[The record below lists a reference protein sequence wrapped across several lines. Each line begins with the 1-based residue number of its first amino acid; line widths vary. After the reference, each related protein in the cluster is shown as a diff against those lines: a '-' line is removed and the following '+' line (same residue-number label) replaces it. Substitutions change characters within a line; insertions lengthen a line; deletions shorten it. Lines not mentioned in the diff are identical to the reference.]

1 MGCCCDDSDN
11 RQFRELPQSEPLTYD
26 KNFKGPLSKRSC
38 TDVICLLIFIAFLAC
53 WGVVG
58 YYAIK
63 NGDIDRLLVPTDSQ
77 GRKCGVDSEVISK
90 PYLVFFNLEKCI
102 DPLVPI
108 NGCPT
113 PQVCVEKCP
122 DTLFIYDKT
131 KCSVS
136 SLETIKSQLI
146 CNRNVDLRTIETC
159 TQLDELI
166 TNEYCAT
173 WYLPSESFLK
183 RCISGMPSFICPLI
197 RPRYLQR
204 SRRSLAPFDDYN
216 YLNETDEADHP
227 RFEDMVIMDQ
237 KTAVNE
243 PKASCSESR
252 KLAEGFIKEK
262 MEGQKIVEDIISS
275 KWHILVGLV
284 IAMLCSLILIAMMR
298 WLAAPLLWLSIVGVL
313 VMLGFATYYSVK
325 QFIYLRDNPV
335 EVLGGYNL
343 ASLVNE
349 YLAKKETWL
358 VLSIISGVALLIIAL
373 IVIFLRKRIVIAI
386 GLVKEGSKAVSSTL
400 TTIFFPIF
408 PWIFQILVIVFA
420 VAVGLHLASVGTQV
434 HTVVG
439 LKEDTNCVCTGIA
452 SEYQNGDV
460 CNPRTFSENC
470 HSTSGVL
477 SRFLRQ
483 DVDNSCAKAAC
494 HFKQIDNPYF
504 IRYFHAWNFVG
515 FFWAVFFISAF
526 GEMVL
531 AATFATWYWTFHK
544 SDVPFFT
551 LTVGL
556 GRTIRY
562 HLGTLA
568 FGSLIVAICRMIRVA
583 LEYLDHKLKKYD
595 NAFVR
600 AILCCMK
607 CFFWCL
613 EKFLKFINKNAYI
626 MCAIHGKNFCGSAK
640 DAFNLLMRNV
650 LRVFALDKVTDFLFF
665 LSKLLVTLGMGAAT
679 YFYLESPH
687 NTHRLHYNLVP
698 VIIVMIGTYLI
709 ASVFFGVYSMAVDTL
724 FLCFLEDCERN
735 DGSAQKPYFMSSGL
749 MKILGK
755 KNKVSRNRYQ

>member
-1 MGCCCDDSDN
+1 MGCCCCGDN
-11 RQFRELPQSEPLTYD
+11 DGVHNREFSELPQSEPLTYD

-63 NGDIDRLLVPTDSQ
+63 NGDPDRLLVPTDSQ
-77 GRKCGVDSEVISK
+77 GLKCGVDSEVISK
-90 PYLVFFNLEKCI
+90 PYLVFFNLERCI

-122 DTLFIYDKT
+122 DSIFIYDQST
-131 KCSVS
+131 CSAS
-136 SLETIKSQLI
+136 NLESIKSKLI
-146 CNRNVDLRTIETC
+146 CNRNVDIRTIQSC
-159 TQLDELI
+159 TAITDLI
-166 TNEYCAT
+166 NNDYCAS
-173 WYLPSESFLK
+173 WYLPSESL
-183 RCISGMPSFICPLI
+183 
-197 RPRYLQR
+197 
-204 SRRSLAPFDDYN
+204 SRRCVPFRVDRTTIQEIQSQINLQWADFVKAVDNIGILAN
-216 YLNETDEADHP
+216 IN
-227 RFEDMVIMDQ
+227 
-237 KTAVNE
+237 
-243 PKASCSESR
+243 
-252 KLAEGFIKEK
+252 G
-262 MEGQKIVEDIISS
+262 EGQKIVEDIISS
-275 KWHILVGLV
+275 KWHILVALI
-284 IAMLCSLILIAMMR
+284 IAMVCSLILIAMMR
-298 WLAAPLLWLSIVGVL
+298 WLAAPLLWLSIIGVL
-313 VMLGFATYYSVK
+313 VMLGFGTYYSVTK
-325 QFIYLRDNPV
+325 FIQLRDNPIDV
-335 EVLGGYNL
+335 MGGYNI

-358 VLSIISGVALLIIAL
+358 VLSIISGVVLLIIFL

-386 GLVKEGSKAVSSTL
+386 ALVKEGSKAVSSTL

-408 PWIFQILVIVFA
+408 PWVFQLLIIAFA
-420 VAVGLHLASVGTQV
+420 VTVGLYLASVGTQV

-439 LKEDTNCVCTGIA
+439 LDTSCVCSGPAAT
-452 SEYQNGDV
+452 YVNGGV
-460 CNPRTFSENC
+460 CDPRTFSENC
-470 HSTSGVL
+470 HPTSAVL

-483 DVDNSCAKAAC
+483 SNDNPCAKAAC
-494 HFKQIDNPYF
+494 HFKKIDNPYF

-515 FFWAVFFISAF
+515 FFWAVFFVSAF

-544 SDVPFFT
+544 SDVPYFT
-551 LTVGL
+551 LTLGL
-556 GRTIRY
+556 GRTVRY

-568 FGSLIVAICRMIRVA
+568 FGSLIVAICRMIRVG

-595 NAFVR
+595 NAFVK

-665 LSKLLVTLGMGAAT
+665 LSKLLITLGMGAAT
-679 YFYLESPH
+679 YFYLESEV
-687 NTHRLHYNLVP
+687 NTHRLHYNYVP
-698 VIIVMIGTYLI
+698 VAIVMVGTYLI
-709 ASVFFGVYSMAVDTL
+709 ATVFFGVYSMAVDTL

-735 DGSAQKPYFMSSGL
+735 DGSAERPYFMSSGL

-755 KNKVSRNRYQ
+755 KNKVSRDQYK

>member
-1 MGCCCDDSDN
+1 MGCCCCGDNDSVHN
-11 RQFRELPQSEPLTYD
+11 REFSELPQSEPLTYD

-63 NGDIDRLLVPTDSQ
+63 NGDPDRLLVPTDSQ
-77 GRKCGVDSEVISK
+77 GLKCGVDSEVISK
-90 PYLVFFNLEKCI
+90 PYLVFFNLERCI

-122 DTLFIYDKT
+122 DSIFIYDQST
-131 KCSVS
+131 CSAS
-136 SLETIKSQLI
+136 NLESIKSKLI
-146 CNRNVDLRTIETC
+146 CNRNVDIRTIQSC
-159 TQLDELI
+159 TAITDLI
-166 TNEYCAT
+166 NSDYCAS
-173 WYLPSESFLK
+173 WYLPSESL
-183 RCISGMPSFICPLI
+183 
-197 RPRYLQR
+197 
-204 SRRSLAPFDDYN
+204 SRRCVPFRVDRTTIQEIQSQINLQWADFVKAVDNIGILAN
-216 YLNETDEADHP
+216 IN
-227 RFEDMVIMDQ
+227 
-237 KTAVNE
+237 
-243 PKASCSESR
+243 
-252 KLAEGFIKEK
+252 G
-262 MEGQKIVEDIISS
+262 EGQKIVEDIISS
-275 KWHILVGLV
+275 KWHILVALI
-284 IAMLCSLILIAMMR
+284 IAMVCSLILIAMMR
-298 WLAAPLLWLSIVGVL
+298 WLAAPLLWLSIIGVL
-313 VMLGFATYYSVK
+313 VMLGFATFYSVTK
-325 QFIYLRDNPV
+325 FIQLRDNPV
-335 EVLGGYNL
+335 EVMGGYNI

-358 VLSIISGVALLIIAL
+358 VLSIISGVVLLIIFL

-386 GLVKEGSKAVSSTL
+386 ALVKEGSKAVSSTL

-408 PWIFQILVIVFA
+408 PWVFQLLVIAFA
-420 VAVGLHLASVGTQV
+420 VTVGLYLASVGTQV

-439 LKEDTNCVCTGIA
+439 LDTNCVCSGPAAT
-452 SEYQNGDV
+452 YVNGGV
-460 CNPRTFSENC
+460 CDPRTFSENC
-470 HSTSGVL
+470 HPTSAVL

-483 DVDNSCAKAAC
+483 SNDNPCAKAAC
-494 HFKQIDNPYF
+494 HFKKIDNPYF

-515 FFWAVFFISAF
+515 FFWAVFFVSAF

-544 SDVPFFT
+544 SDVPYFT
-551 LTVGL
+551 LTLGL
-556 GRTIRY
+556 GRTVRY

-568 FGSLIVAICRMIRVA
+568 FGSLIVAICRMIRVG

-595 NAFVR
+595 NAFVK

-665 LSKLLVTLGMGAAT
+665 LSKLLITLGMGASV
-679 YFYLESPH
+679 YFYLESEI
-687 NTHRLHYNLVP
+687 NTHRLHYNYVP
-698 VIIVMIGTYLI
+698 VAIVMIGTYLI
-709 ASVFFGVYSMAVDTL
+709 ATVFFGVYSMAVDTL

-735 DGSAQKPYFMSSGL
+735 DGSAERPYFMSSGL

-755 KNKVSRNRYQ
+755 KNKVSRDQYK

>member
-1 MGCCCDDSDN
+1 MPSAEDDHP
-11 RQFRELPQSEPLTYD
+11 EKYGEPLTYD

-63 NGDIDRLLVPTDSQ
+63 NGDPDRLLVPTDSQ
-77 GRKCGVDSEVISK
+77 GLKCGVDSEVISK
-90 PYLVFFNLEKCI
+90 PYLVFFNLERCI

-122 DTLFIYDKT
+122 DSIFIYDQST
-131 KCSVS
+131 CSAS
-136 SLETIKSQLI
+136 NLESIKSKLI
-146 CNRNVDLRTIETC
+146 CNRNVDIRTIQSC
-159 TQLDELI
+159 TAITDLI
-166 TNEYCAT
+166 NSDYCAS

-183 RCISGMPSFICPLI
+183 RCISGMPSSICPLI

-204 SRRSLAPFDDYN
+204 SRRALVPTN
-216 YLNETDEADHP
+216 YLNETDDEHP
-227 RFEDMVIMDQ
+227 RFEDMIIMDQ
-237 KTAVNE
+237 RAAVNE
-243 PKASCSESR
+243 PKASCSDSR

-262 MEGQKIVEDIISS
+262 VEGQKIVEDIISS
-275 KWHILVGLV
+275 KWHILVALI
-284 IAMLCSLILIAMMR
+284 IAMVCSLILIAMMR
-298 WLAAPLLWLSIVGVL
+298 WLAAPLLWLSIIGVL
-313 VMLGFATYYSVK
+313 VMLGFATFYSVTK
-325 QFIYLRDNPV
+325 FIQLRDNPV
-335 EVLGGYNL
+335 EVMGGYNI

-358 VLSIISGVALLIIAL
+358 VLSIISGVVLLIIFL

-386 GLVKEGSKAVSSTL
+386 ALVKEGSKAVSSTL

-408 PWIFQILVIVFA
+408 PWVFQLLVIAFA
-420 VAVGLHLASVGTQV
+420 VTVGLYLASVGTQV

-439 LKEDTNCVCTGIA
+439 LDTNCVCSGPAAT
-452 SEYQNGDV
+452 YVNGGV
-460 CNPRTFSENC
+460 CDPRTFSENC
-470 HSTSGVL
+470 HPTSAVL

-483 DVDNSCAKAAC
+483 SNDNPCAKAAC
-494 HFKQIDNPYF
+494 HFKKIDNPYF

-515 FFWAVFFISAF
+515 FFWAVFFVSAF

-544 SDVPFFT
+544 SDVPYFT
-551 LTVGL
+551 LTLGL
-556 GRTIRY
+556 GRTVRY

-568 FGSLIVAICRMIRVA
+568 FGSLIVAICRMIRVG

-595 NAFVR
+595 NAFVK

-665 LSKLLVTLGMGAAT
+665 LSKLLITLGMGASV
-679 YFYLESPH
+679 YFYLESEI
-687 NTHRLHYNLVP
+687 NTHRLHYNYVP
-698 VIIVMIGTYLI
+698 VAIVMIGTYLI
-709 ASVFFGVYSMAVDTL
+709 ATVFFGVYSMAVDTL

-735 DGSAQKPYFMSSGL
+735 DGSAERPYFMSSGL

-755 KNKVSRNRYQ
+755 KNKVSRDQYK